1 MRVVWLV
8 SPNGLGHAR
17 RALGIA
23 SALLERRSGVHL
35 TFCLEA
41 WQWERLADDPLRP
54 ILEKAGARLITGILG
69 DAPRWPHR
77 GEADLM
83 AWQGRLPRLGLGG
96 TDLVVS
102 DNLAADHRE
111 MVMCGSF
118 LWSDILEPL
127 AASSPAVAR
136 FVEAERELLAKHRP
150 VMIAV
155 EDLAMP
161 GVRARTDMRGVGWMA
176 RDAARGDLAERASVP
191 AHAPVAIL
199 GGASGAADA
208 TLAALARELA
218 PGTPLVLSADLAR
231 RDDVP
236 AAPVFDQSAAAYASC
251 RLVVCR
257 PGVGTLTDALA
268 ASRPLMVL
276 DDGDSLEMRHNAD
289 RLEALGVA
297 RRLPPGAAAEQAEA
311 VRGLATDTDALGAM
325 ATRAAALDM
334 GGLAKA
340 AALLEE
346 LA

>member
-8 SPNGLGHAR
+8 SPNGLGHAK

-23 SALLERRSGVHL
+23 HALLERRSGVQL

-102 DNLAADHRE
+102 DNLAADHWE

-118 LWSDILEPL
+118 LWSDVLEPL
-127 AASSPAVAR
+127 AASSPSVAR

-161 GVRARTDMRGVGWMA
+161 GVRVRTDMRGVGWMA
-176 RDAARGDLAERASVP
+176 RGGHGGSPRVSP
-191 AHAPVAIL
+191 AAPVAIL

-208 TLAALARELA
+208 ALAALARELA
-218 PGTPLVLSADLAR
+218 GTTPLVLSADLAR
-231 RDDVP
+231 RDDAP

-268 ASRPLMVL
+268 AARPLMVL

-340 AALLEE
+340 ASLLEE